1 MEIYDIIVYILY
13 FMGIFV
19 SVFYFITYFENRNK
33 LRSKLADKFP
43 LISVLIP
50 AYNEED
56 VISQTIQSVLN
67 QDYPKDKLEIIV
79 VDDGSTD
86 KTYEVAKS
94 FSNIKAYKKE
104 NNGKA
109 SALNYGISKAKGQ
122 LISVLDADTFLTPDF
137 LKKTVK
143 YFEDEDVGIIVS
155 TLKPY
160 KPRKLIERIQV
171 IEYVIS
177 SFIRKILSLNNSLSA
192 APAGSIFKAELFKKH
207 GGFDEHNLTED
218 FEIALK
224 AQSHNYKLVHAVDA
238 VAYTDVPSTFKSL
251 ARQRIRWSY
260 GALYN
265 IKKYRKLMSTS
276 YGDFGMFFF
285 PLIIVSII
293 SSIAVLGIMVFRI
306 LESLLGKIGLL
317 SATNFNISYVLSQAS
332 IIPNVTNLKI
342 ILGVFTFI
350 IALTFLFLARK
361 YTSETKSAEKLNNTN
376 ISFISYLVYVF
387 IYSFVLITFW
397 IISLGYFLV
406 GKTPK
411 W

>member
-1 MEIYDIIVYILY
+1 M
-13 FMGIFV
+13 
-19 SVFYFITYFENRNK
+19 
-33 LRSKLADKFP
+33 
-43 LISVLIP
+43 
-50 AYNEED
+50 
-56 VISQTIQSVLN
+56 N

-317 SATNFNISYVLSQAS
+317 NAANFNIPYVLSQAS

-350 IALTFLFLARK
+350 IALTLLFLARK
-361 YTSETKSAEKLNNTN
+361 YTSEAKSAERLNNTN